1 MHVSTIPVG
10 DRGTLRIHIQGV
22 SKVRYVD
29 ADTGVDVEKVA
40 FIKLEIVDT
49 SVKRHRRFNK
59 YPSFTYSIRAG
70 GVPCLHDCKARQKLG
85 AEKCALVDDWAAK
98 HWRSLSRVF
107 RRMMRSE
114 FDALVLVPEQYV
126 VKE

>member
-10 DRGTLRIHIQGV
+10 DSGGLRIHIQSV
-22 SKVRYVD
+22 SKVRYVEED
-29 ADTGVDVEKVA
+29 VGVEIEKVA

-107 RRMMRSE
+107 RRMMRLE
-114 FDALVLVPEQYV
+114 FDALVLVPKQYV